1 MDRSKPPAK
10 MKVRLRPGL
19 PYVFFHTIPAPPL
32 FAPAVS
38 AAHLRPAPP
47 RPPTECPQKIVYW
60 LWILAI
66 FYLEQKIVIKQGVL
80 LQPYED
86 RVIGNEF
93 LWKTKILHVVLHVII
108 DGMTLFNLNALVP
121 QWGVKYPNG
130 PRRAPVLRMS
140 EEAAVAIRHVL
151 KLVLRIPKLNAAIL
165 GARAGCHH
173 GYTLI
178 QAMTMSLS
186 PTIFGVLLAVESK
199 RWLTCVGVTNAVFMV
214 CTALQLPTAYGYD
227 DDLRRMFLSTEDN
240 SAGKL
245 LRIGAP
251 AVLAAPFIVN
261 VIVRNEFVSNYAS
274 AYLRLNQRIL
284 LGSNRTTKDAGVS
297 LSRLQRSVVFAVGIA
312 SIANVNAVHSV
323 FFSSVTRAGLSV
335 ETVAAAVMQF
345 LLPCYL
351 TMRHLSSA
359 GKRGQGGFLRA
370 AVYIR
375 ATLTMSFAA
384 LSAVFLDV
392 CKNAA
397 GTTSNLDVWRVWLP
411 QWLFVVACSHV
422 AVPAPDA
429 ARAFAGVVADFT
441 AARVVF
447 LYLAPAGAP
456 EPDQNTQMY
465 ALAAMYIAALHLF
478 DVTSFL
484 FETVA
489 SWLTVQ
495 AEKPATP
502 ARASVASDPLG
513 SYNLPPGHW
522 KMEDYEIDPVK
533 FKLVSKRS
541 ARGSEGE
548 AYNLGPMRYLEGTPP
563 KGGNLS
569 TVEENDADGVA
580 ESAHTQTCRA
590 LGCDKAVDTS
600 NSVTAGLK
608 LCSDHLMSQ
617 TPFSTT
623 GSQSMFCLSCRFVH
637 SPPRCE
643 RCRITRGD
651 HAETLE
657 TSFAGRQPGDKPS
670 SPAEFQNV
678 ESMTMYFKT
687 NEGPVGAVSRF
698 RGVIDD
704 FGARIRGSMLHAE
717 VAARPG
723 CTLLTVDVLA
733 RPADDAESFVDGV
746 NRDGDDFDD
755 DGISRSLDAHAADSI
770 DKLRSIGATHGLE
783 GNLAFI
789 VGHPVKGRS
798 RTHRMQFG
806 AGGAARQSTPL
817 SSAADAV
824 HDPVFSPQLIEAIR
838 RSHDPSTRMPVI
850 RSDRYDC
857 IDLPRAPEGYAYTLR
872 CHGRFVPLLAGA
884 AVELTPH
891 HADHDRAIP
900 AGHEMFRITRNN
912 VEGLGFIELVTHD
925 ATAYTGRAGAG
936 QERGAGQLSNF
947 VDPVMCIPV
956 FITPDAILASELSRT
971 IGRFAQLGDSPALF
985 NLGVALNAPRDAP
998 PPPAGGSRG
1007 SNCSG
1012 DSSGGDAANQRRL
1025 EEVRFH
1031 AATACAALG
1040 WATAAS
1046 RVITARDPVPR
1057 ATDSPPRDVVS
1068 VGYSHGLPLADHFP
1082 FPAPMSEGPDTS
1094 DNSDRELNRYSDM
1107 DVCED
1112 DAYFGSNRSVHG
1124 GTAGSHLIATMN
1136 TNAGIA
1142 TLLRAACTSGDSNTV
1157 NAVMAAI
1164 IHHRGAAAVGA
1175 LVNLGDNVVSGR
1187 GWTPLH
1193 ACAFAMAQAACGINP
1208 SREGGIRGRVLR
1220 GVFGDVA
1227 RQTAINEAVSAAL
1240 SALAVSTNP
1249 LAWVTGNAGMVVGT
1263 PAEVSCS
1270 PPDNVAYAYSSAY
1283 SMQSWRQRHAMK
1295 TASDKVVDVLASAVV
1310 LACDWLHRSLAAPA
1324 STNDD
1329 PRILSCEREH
1339 FQAAMTLAA
1348 NEYDGSTV
1356 YTIASALLLG
1366 TSSHLWESMR
1376 RRVLDETLRGAV
1388 GHAEAR
1394 EWVLAGAPREGFAPP
1409 RISVVVS
1416 GRHGVK
1422 SLPWIDLPVVV
1433 LVTMLHVATGKCGD
1447 VIWMSYTAFAA
1458 MIVAAVVTSPPITPR
1473 RKYLRSHALI
1483 NGAVR
1488 LLYAALHPGREA
1500 FMPSSSISGTRT
1512 TVRLM
1517 FICVH
1522 YVLQSLYAP
1531 VGKASEPIVIGAQ
1544 ALMFPG
1550 AGLAAKY
1557 VAAHTAGDAARAAEL
1572 DRVTAE
1578 LIVFVAAALASAF
1591 VASSSFSEHIT
1602 RSVVDKHNLMAI
1614 LSAQRRR
1621 EGDARGA

>member
-1 MDRSKPPAK
+1 M
-10 MKVRLRPGL
+10 
-19 PYVFFHTIPAPPL
+19 FFHTIPAPPL

-66 FYLEQKIVIKQGVL
+66 FYLEQKIVIKQGTL

-86 RVIGNEF
+86 RVIGNDF

-108 DGMTLFNLNALVP
+108 DGMTLINLNALAP

-140 EEAAVAIRHVL
+140 EETALTIRHVL
-151 KLVLRIPKLNAAIL
+151 KLVLRIPVLNAAIL

-178 QAMTMSLS
+178 QAMTMSIS
-186 PTIFGVLLAVESK
+186 PTVFGVLLAIESNL
-199 RWLTCVGVTNAVFMV
+199 WLTCVGVTNVVFMV
-214 CTALQLPTAYGYD
+214 FTALQLPTAYGYD
-227 DDLRRMFLSTEDN
+227 DDLRRMYLSTEEN
-240 SAGKL
+240 SADKL

-251 AVLAAPFIVN
+251 AVFVAPFIVN

-312 SIANVNAVHSV
+312 SIANVNAVHNV
-323 FFSSVTRAGLSV
+323 FFSSVTRAGVSV
-335 ETVAAAVMQF
+335 ETIAAAVTQF

-370 AVYIR
+370 AVYTR

-392 CKNAA
+392 CKYAA
-397 GTTSNLDVWRVWLP
+397 ETTSDLDVWRVWLP

-429 ARAFAGVVADFT
+429 ARAFAGVLADFA

-447 LYLAPAGAP
+447 LYLAPAGTP
-456 EPDQNTQMY
+456 EPDQKTQIY

-489 SWLTVQ
+489 SWLKVQ
-495 AEKPATP
+495 AEKPSTP

-541 ARGSEGE
+541 ARGSEGKG
-548 AYNLGPMRYLEGTPP
+548 YNLGPMRYHEGTPP
-563 KGGNLS
+563 KGGVLS
-569 TVEENDADGVA
+569 TVEENEADGVA

-590 LGCDKAVDTS
+590 LGCDKVVNTS

-623 GSQSMFCLSCRFVH
+623 GSQSMFCLSCRRVH

-643 RCRITRGD
+643 TCRITRGD
-651 HAETLE
+651 HAETLD
-657 TSFAGRQPGDKPS
+657 TSFAGDQPGDKPS
-670 SPAEFQNV
+670 SPEEFQNV

-698 RGVIDD
+698 RGVVDD
-704 FGARIRGSMLHAE
+704 FGAQMRGSMLHAE

-733 RPADDAESFVDGV
+733 RHDDDAESFVDGV

-806 AGGAARQSTPL
+806 AGGAVRQSTPL

-838 RSHDPSTRMPVI
+838 RSHDPSMRMPVI

-872 CHGRFVPLLAGA
+872 CHGRYVPLLAGA
-884 AVELTPH
+884 AVELSPH

-900 AGHEMFRITRNN
+900 AGHEMFRITPNN

-936 QERGAGQLSNF
+936 HEHGAGQLSNF

-998 PPPAGGSRG
+998 PPPAGGSWG
-1007 SNCSG
+1007 SDCSG
-1012 DSSGGDAANQRRL
+1012 DSSGGDTANRRRL
-1025 EEVRFH
+1025 EEVCFH

-1040 WATAAS
+1040 WAAAAS
-1046 RVITARDPVPR
+1046 RVITARDPVPC
-1057 ATDSPPRDVVS
+1057 ATDSPPRDAVP
-1068 VGYSHGLPLADHFP
+1068 VGYSHGHPLAGQFP
-1082 FPAPMSEGPDTS
+1082 FTAAMSEGPDTS
-1094 DNSDRELNRYSDM
+1094 DNSDREVNRYTSTEPSDM
-1107 DVCED
+1107 DVYED

-1157 NAVMAAI
+1157 NAVIAAI
-1164 IHHRGAAAVGA
+1164 IRHRGAAAVGA

-1193 ACAFAMAQAACGINP
+1193 ACAFAMAQAACGGVHP
-1208 SREGGIRGRVLR
+1208 SSSEGGIHRRVLR

-1240 SALAVSTNP
+1240 SALVVSTNP

-1270 PPDNVAYAYSSAY
+1270 PPDNVAYAYQAH
-1283 SMQSWRQRHAMK
+1283 SMQSRRQRHAMK

-1324 STNDD
+1324 SNPNDAENAA
-1329 PRILSCEREH
+1329 RILSCEREH
-1339 FQAAMTLAA
+1339 FQAALTLAA

-1366 TSSHLWESMR
+1366 TSSHLWEPMR
-1376 RRVLDETLRGAV
+1376 RRVRDETLQGAL
-1388 GHAEAR
+1388 GHTEAR

-1409 RISVVVS
+1409 KVSVVVS

-1422 SLPWIDLPVVV
+1422 SLPWIDLPVVL
-1433 LVTMLHVATGKCGD
+1433 LVTTLHVATNRLGD
-1447 VIWMSYTAFAA
+1447 VIWMSYATFAA

-1473 RKYLRSHALI
+1473 RIYLRSHALI

-1488 LLYAALHPGREA
+1488 LLYAVLHPGLEA
-1500 FMPSSSISGTRT
+1500 FMPSSYISRTRT

-1517 FICVH
+1517 CICVH

-1531 VGKASEPIVIGAQ
+1531 VGMALEPVVMGAQ

-1550 AGLAAKY
+1550 WGLAAKY
-1557 VAAHTAGDAARAAEL
+1557 VAAHTAGDAAQLAQL
-1572 DRVTAE
+1572 DTVTAE
-1578 LIVFVAAALASAF
+1578 LIVFVVAACASAY
-1591 VASSSFSEHIT
+1591 VASSSFSEHVA
-1602 RSVVDKHNLMAI
+1602 RSVVDKQYLMEI
-1614 LSAQRRR
+1614 LSARRR
-1621 EGDARGA
+1621 GADARSA

>member
-1 MDRSKPPAK
+1 M
-10 MKVRLRPGL
+10 
-19 PYVFFHTIPAPPL
+19 FFHTIPAPPL
-32 FAPAVS
+32 FA
-38 AAHLRPAPP
+38 RPSPPLTSAPP

-66 FYLEQKIVIKQGVL
+66 FYLEQKIVIKQGTL

-108 DGMTLFNLNALVP
+108 DGMTLINLNALVP

-130 PRRAPVLRMS
+130 SRRAPVLRMS
-140 EEAAVAIRHVL
+140 EETAVTIRHVL
-151 KLVLRIPKLNAAIL
+151 KLILRIPKLNAAIL

-178 QAMTMSLS
+178 QAMTMSIS
-186 PTIFGVLLAVESK
+186 PTIFGVMLAVESK
-199 RWLTCVGVTNAVFMV
+199 RWLLCFGLSNVVFMV
-214 CTALQLPTAYGYD
+214 STALQLPEAYGYD
-227 DDLRRMFLSTEDN
+227 EDLRRMYLSTEEN
-240 SAGKL
+240 SPGKL

-251 AVLAAPFIVN
+251 AVFAAPFIVN

-312 SIANVNAVHSV
+312 SIANVNAVHNV
-323 FFSSVTRAGLSV
+323 FFSSVTRAGVSV
-335 ETVAAAVMQF
+335 ETVAAAVTQF

-351 TMRHLSSA
+351 TMRHLSFA
-359 GKRGQGGFLRA
+359 RKRGQGGFLRA
-370 AVYIR
+370 AVYAR

-384 LSAVFLDV
+384 LSAVFLDI
-392 CKNAA
+392 CKYTA
-397 GTTSNLDVWRVWLP
+397 GTTSDLDVWRVWLH
-411 QWLFVVACSHV
+411 QWLFVVACSHA

-429 ARAFAGVVADFT
+429 ARAFAGVLADAA
-441 AARVVF
+441 AARGVF
-447 LYLAPAGAP
+447 LYLAPAGTP
-456 EPDQNTQMY
+456 EPDQKTQIY

-484 FETVA
+484 FKTVA
-489 SWLTVQ
+489 SWFRVQ
-495 AEKPATP
+495 AEESSMP
-502 ARASVASDPLG
+502 ARDSVASDPLG

-541 ARGSEGE
+541 ARGSEGKG
-548 AYNLGPMRYLEGTPP
+548 YNLGPMRYREGTPP
-563 KGGNLS
+563 KYRNLS
-569 TVEENDADGVA
+569 TVEENEADGVA

-590 LGCDKAVDTS
+590 LGCDKIVDTS

-608 LCSDHLMSQ
+608 LCSDHLKSQ

-623 GSQSMFCLSCRFVH
+623 GSQSMFCLSCRRVH

-643 RCRITRGD
+643 TCRIARGD
-651 HAETLE
+651 HAEPLDA
-657 TSFAGRQPGDKPS
+657 SFAGEQPGDKPS

-698 RGVIDD
+698 RGVVDD
-704 FGARIRGSMLHAE
+704 FGSQIRGSMLHAE

-733 RPADDAESFVDGV
+733 RPDDDAESYVGDM
-746 NRDGDDFDD
+746 DGDDVDD
-755 DGISRSLDAHAADSI
+755 DGVSRSLDAHAADSI
-770 DKLRSIGATHGLE
+770 DRLRSIGATHGLE

-798 RTHRMQFG
+798 RTHRLRFG
-806 AGGAARQSTPL
+806 AGGADARQSTPP
-817 SSAADAV
+817 SSAADAAR
-824 HDPVFSPQLIEAIR
+824 DPVFSPQLIEAIR
-838 RSHDPSTRMPVI
+838 RSHDPSARMPVI

-857 IDLPRAPEGYAYTLR
+857 VDLPRAPEGYAYTLR
-872 CHGRFVPLLAGA
+872 CHGRYVPLLAGA
-884 AVELTPH
+884 AAELSPH

-900 AGHEMFRITRNN
+900 VGHEMFRITPNN

-936 QERGAGQLSNF
+936 HEREAAQLSNF

-998 PPPAGGSRG
+998 PPPAGGSWG
-1007 SNCSG
+1007 SDCDG
-1012 DSSGGDAANQRRL
+1012 DSSGASGDAANLQRL
-1025 EEVRFH
+1025 EEVCFH

-1040 WATAAS
+1040 WAAAAT

-1057 ATDSPPRDVVS
+1057 ATDSPPRDVIP
-1068 VGYSHGLPLADHFP
+1068 VGYSHGHLLAGQVP
-1082 FPAPMSEGPDTS
+1082 FTAPMSEGPDTS
-1094 DNSDRELNRYSDM
+1094 DYSDRELTRYTSTEPSDM
-1107 DVCED
+1107 DVYED
-1112 DAYFGSNRSVHG
+1112 DAYFGSNRSSVHG
-1124 GTAGSHLIATMN
+1124 KTAGSRLMMNTMN

-1157 NAVMAAI
+1157 NAVIAAI
-1164 IHHRGAAAVGA
+1164 IRHRGAAAVGA

-1193 ACAFAMAQAACGINP
+1193 ACAFAMAQAACGVHP
-1208 SREGGIRGRVLR
+1208 SRQPEGIHRRVLS
-1220 GVFGDVA
+1220 GFFGDVA
-1227 RQTAINEAVSAAL
+1227 RQTAIDEAVAAAL
-1240 SALAVSTNP
+1240 SALVVSTNP
-1249 LAWVTGNAGMVVGT
+1249 LAWFTGNAGMVVGT
-1263 PAEVSCS
+1263 PAEVSCT
-1270 PPDNVAYAYSSAY
+1270 PPDNVTYAYQAHSAL
-1283 SMQSWRQRHAMK
+1283 SRRQRRGMK
-1295 TASDKVVDVLASAVV
+1295 TASDKVVDVLAAAVV
-1310 LACDWLHRSLAAPA
+1310 LACDWLHRSLAQA
-1324 STNDD
+1324 STNDAENAS
-1329 PRILSCEREH
+1329 RILSCEREH

-1356 YTIASALLLG
+1356 NTIASALLLG
-1366 TSSHLWESMR
+1366 TSSHLWEPMR
-1376 RRVLDETLRGAV
+1376 RRVLDETWRGAV

-1409 RISVVVS
+1409 RASVVVS

-1433 LVTMLHVATGKCGD
+1433 LVTALQIATGKCSD
-1447 VIWMSYTAFAA
+1447 VILMSYAAFAA
-1458 MIVAAVVTSPPITPR
+1458 IIVAAVVTSPPITPR

-1483 NGAVR
+1483 NAAVR
-1488 LLYAALHPGREA
+1488 LSYAALHPGLEA
-1500 FMPSSSISGTRT
+1500 FMPSSSISRTRT

-1517 FICVH
+1517 CICAH

-1531 VGKASEPIVIGAQ
+1531 VGREFEPVVMGAQ
-1544 ALMFPG
+1544 ALVFPG
-1550 AGLAAKY
+1550 AGLVAKH
-1557 VAAHTAGDAARAAEL
+1557 VAAHTAGDAARMAEL
-1572 DRVTAE
+1572 DTITAE
-1578 LIVFVAAALASAF
+1578 LIVFIVAALASAY
-1591 VASSSFSEHIT
+1591 VASSPFSEHVA
-1602 RSVVDKHNLMAI
+1602 RSVVDKQSLMEM
-1614 LSAQRRR
+1614 LSARKR
-1621 EGDARGA
+1621 GADARSA